1 MSVTV
6 SPTLPWTREVPDSC
20 ATSNMTR
27 VTQSVQCSTSSE
39 PAPTPAYTTEA
50 RVVWTDLMWLSKE
63 RTEVSAA
70 QPLEEELHVWYRDTR
85 HVIVV
90 PQNWTW
96 DELRRGLREIAA
108 HQAG

>member
-6 SPTLPWTREVPDSC
+6 SPTLPWTGEVLDSC
-20 ATSNMTR
+20 ATSDMTL
-27 VTQSVQCSTSSE
+27 VTQSIVCSTPTE
-39 PAPTPAYTTEA
+39 PTPTPSNSTEA

-63 RTEVSAA
+63 RTEIPSA

-85 HVIVV
+85 HVIVI

-96 DELRRGLREIAA
+96 DELRRGMREITA
-108 HQAG
+108 HRAR